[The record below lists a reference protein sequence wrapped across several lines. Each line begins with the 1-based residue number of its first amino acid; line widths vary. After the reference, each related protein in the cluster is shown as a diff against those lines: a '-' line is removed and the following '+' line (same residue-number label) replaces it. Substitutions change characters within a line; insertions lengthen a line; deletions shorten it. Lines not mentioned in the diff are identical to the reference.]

1 MGKLL
6 SETTI
11 KLDTELLRMATGVAQ
26 AEGITRSEYI
36 RDLITVDIQARR
48 RKHTAM
54 ITVFGQI
61 NSIHHE
67 LSGVTELHNETDNEH
82 EHDHE

>member
-11 KLDTELLRMATGVAQ
+11 KLDTELLRLATGVAQ

-36 RDLITVDIQARR
+36 RDLITVDIQLRR
-48 RKHTAM
+48 RKHAAM
-54 ITVFGQI
+54 NSVFGQLDPE
-61 NSIHHE
+61 HHE
-67 LSGVTELHNETDNEH
+67 LSGVTGLDNES
-82 EHDHE
+82 DHE